1 MNDRA
6 IERFRITNVEG
17 PEDRGLL
24 HQFHDYLYDIELDPG
39 GVYRN
44 EYVKVLVTLFDTAF
58 WSIAEK
64 NPRESPYLE
73 EGRARLAHYVIGTL
87 QSLLQKSSP
96 AFPLKLNPTI
106 EEVQELQEIDHAKV
120 DVSGWIVVP
129 SESVQT
135 EKHIFVSCGQ
145 QSDEE
150 IQLGK
155 MICELVKSRT
165 GIDGYFAENQHSLE
179 AVTKHIFN
187 AIHSASAFIAV
198 MHKRD
203 KLSGDPPAYRGSV
216 WIEQE
221 VAIAAFLVQSLG
233 LQLPARLY
241 VQKGVKRDGLRGHTI
256 INPIEFE
263 TSENVIQDLDDFL
276 SDIT

>member
-1 MNDRA
+1 MTDRA

-17 PEDRGLL
+17 PADWGLL
-24 HQFHDYLYDIELDPG
+24 HQFHDYLYDVELEPG

-44 EYVKVLVTLFDTAF
+44 EYVKILVTLFDTAF

-64 NPRESPYLE
+64 TPREPPYLE
-73 EGRARLAHYVIGTL
+73 EGRARLAHYVIVIL

-96 AFPLKLNPTI
+96 TFPLRLNPSV
-106 EEVQELQEIDHAKV
+106 EEVQELQEVDHAKV
-120 DVSGWIVVP
+120 DVLGWHDVP
-129 SESVQT
+129 SEPVQT
-135 EKHIFVSCGQ
+135 ERRIFISCGQ
-145 QSDEE
+145 QSEEE
-150 IQLGK
+150 IQLGNK
-155 MICELVKSRT
+155 IAELAKSRA

-187 AIHSASAFIAV
+187 AIHGASAFIAV

-203 KLSGDPPAYRGSV
+203 ELPGDTPAYRGSV

-221 VAIAAFLVQSLG
+221 MAIAAFLVQSLG

-241 VQKGVKRDGLRGHTI
+241 VQKGIKRDGLRGYTI
-256 INPIEFE
+256 INPFEFE
-263 TSENVIQDLDDFL
+263 TSEDVIQDLDQFWPEL
-276 SDIT
+276 S